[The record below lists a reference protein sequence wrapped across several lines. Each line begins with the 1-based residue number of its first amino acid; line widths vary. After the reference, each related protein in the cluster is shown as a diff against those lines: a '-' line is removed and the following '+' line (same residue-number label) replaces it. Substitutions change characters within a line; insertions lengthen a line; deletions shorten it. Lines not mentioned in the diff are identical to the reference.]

1 MPSSVVSR
9 AAGLGALTAAGQL
22 VVIGSLPT
30 YSRVF
35 DPGAYG
41 EYLIFVGAVGVVGVF
56 AGLRYD
62 SAIVL
67 PRDARVAGTL
77 SALVMVI
84 ALAVAL
90 LIGGA
95 TLLSQA
101 VPWAPVRWVR
111 VERDFGYGLA
121 VATVIGAAQR
131 CLSSWCIRGS
141 HYFLMGFGLFVFSLA
156 TVAAQLLLVRV
167 TAQLPALIWGYVC
180 ALGVQGLCLATLT
193 RYLDGPVLARGAPIR
208 GLRVVARKYRRF
220 PRYMVGYA
228 LASSARDRLV
238 QIMLGIGAGAAVVG
252 RFGLAY
258 RVAFAPNSLI
268 YSAISPIFFG
278 IASRG
283 SAAAVGR
290 FAAGLVEATFI
301 VMVVP
306 YVALAIEAPALTDGV
321 LAAKWQGTGP
331 FLQAFAGP
339 ALLLATTCW
348 LDRAFDSFRRQKVAF
363 TLEATFTSASVILV
377 AIASRYLDAVTVS
390 WAFAVLAMIY
400 YWTYSLMTF
409 VACKFPLDDFKARL
423 RLELDRAAGG
433 CESRR
438 PGASNSTVA
447 AAAVGL
453 RAAHGRRGTGVAE
466 IQRRH
471 SHRAAVDAFA
481 SGRRRRLITRAASLP
496 CALASLRHAIRR
508 VQNRVK

>member
-1 MPSSVVSR
+1 MASSVVSR

-22 VVIGSLPT
+22 IIIGSLPT

-41 EYLIFVGAVGVVGVF
+41 EYLIFVGAVAIVSVF

-67 PRDARVAGTL
+67 PRDDRIASRL
-77 SALVMVI
+77 SALVMLI

-90 LIGGA
+90 LIAGA
-95 TLLSQA
+95 TLLGQA
-101 VPWAPVRWVR
+101 FAWAPDGWLGI
-111 VERDFGYGLA
+111 ERDLGYGLA
-121 VATVIGAAQR
+121 AATVIGAAQR

-141 HYFLMGFGLFVFSLA
+141 RFFLMGLGLFIFSLV
-156 TVAAQLLLVRV
+156 TVVAQLSLVRV
-167 TAQLPALIWGYVC
+167 MSQLPALIWGYVC
-180 ALGVQGLCLATLT
+180 ALGFQSACLATLT
-193 RYLDGPVLARGAPIR
+193 SRPNRPGWARAASYR
-208 GLRVVARKYRRF
+208 GLKIVARKYRRF

-283 SAAAVGR
+283 SPAAVGR
-290 FAAGLVEATFI
+290 FAAGLVEATFV

-306 YVALAIEAPALTDGV
+306 YVALAIEAPALTDG
-321 LAAKWQGTGP
+321 LLSYKWHGTGP
-331 FLQAFAGP
+331 FLQALAGP

-363 TLEATFTSASVILV
+363 TLEASFTSVSVVLV
-377 AIASRYLDAVTVS
+377 AVLSRYVGAVTVT
-390 WAFAVLAMIY
+390 WAFGILAIIY
-400 YWTYSLMTF
+400 YWTYFLMTF
-409 VACKFPLDDFKARL
+409 VACAFPLADFR
-423 RLELDRAAGG
+423 RACVTGLLA
-433 CESRR
+433 
-438 PGASNSTVA
+438 VA
-447 AAAVGL
+447 AALSLGV
-453 RAAHGRRGTGVAE
+453 AAHQIPALLLRLPSYAVVMAMVILWWIRFRGGAE
-466 IQRRH
+466 ILRLLMRSRVGAH
-471 SHRAAVDAFA
+471 GA
-481 SGRRRRLITRAASLP
+481 SG
-496 CALASLRHAIRR
+496 
-508 VQNRVK
+508 